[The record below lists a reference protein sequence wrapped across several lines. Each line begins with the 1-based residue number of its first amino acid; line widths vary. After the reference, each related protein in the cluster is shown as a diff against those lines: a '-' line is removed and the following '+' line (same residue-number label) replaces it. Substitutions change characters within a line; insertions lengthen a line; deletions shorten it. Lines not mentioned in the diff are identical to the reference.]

1 MKTTIWQLLAILVL
15 SVSIGA
21 GGAYA
26 YQMFWPPSP
35 PKLAKA
41 EPKEV
46 CVGRVVYIQFETAVV
61 TKLKPD
67 GKVWTCG
74 GV

>member
-1 MKTTIWQLLAILVL
+1 VPAKKVAAAKPAIVEHCN
-15 SVSIGA
+15 G
-21 GGAYA
+21 
-26 YQMFWPPSP
+26 
-35 PKLAKA
+35 K
-41 EPKEV
+41 
-46 CVGRVVYIQFETAVV
+46 VVYIQFETAVV

>member
-1 MKTTIWQLLAILVL
+1 MKPTIWQLIASLVL
-15 SVSIGA
+15 SIGIGA

-26 YQMFWPPSP
+26 YRLIWPQQP
-35 PKLAKA
+35 PQLVKN
-41 EPKEV
+41 EIREV
-46 CVGRVVYIQFETAVV
+46 CVGRVVYLQFDHAVV